1 MNLAFTFWLAFVG
14 LLTYVLAVEPLFFQ
28 YLLLQVLRLITFIYR
43 CWVMICIH
51 PDSPWIQ
58 YKIQKNADRIATQL
72 QNEIN
77 GTTRKSDDDD
87 SDGGPKVERS

>member
-1 MNLAFTFWLAFVG
+1 MNPAAIFWLTLVG

-28 YLLLQVLRLITFIYR
+28 YLLLQVLRLTTFISR
-43 CWVMICIH
+43 CWMMVAIH

-58 YKIQKNADRIATQL
+58 YKIRKNAERIANQL

-77 GTTRKSDDDD
+77 GTQGKSDN
-87 SDGGPKVERS
+87 DGDVGGSPMV